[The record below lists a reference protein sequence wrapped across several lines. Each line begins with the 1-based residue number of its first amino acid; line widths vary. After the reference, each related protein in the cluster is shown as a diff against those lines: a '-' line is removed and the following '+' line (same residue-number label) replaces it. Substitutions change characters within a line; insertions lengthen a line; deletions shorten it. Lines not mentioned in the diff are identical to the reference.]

1 MTKKEYKLN
10 PQALT
15 VEVIKA
21 PFRHRTYRI
30 LRRILIWFIAAS
42 LVNFVFSYFFYTPK
56 MYFIDRENREMVM
69 KYEILQARVDAASRK
84 LAEIKHR
91 DQTVYR
97 TLFGQDTLSI
107 AGIYTPYPD
116 TKYARLTADR
126 IYSPLTISTWRN
138 MDALG
143 RMIYLES
150 VSMDELQT
158 LSLDKERLAV
168 SVPAIWPMDRSKW
181 KNGRYDRFGMR
192 WHPTLGG
199 WRMHTGL
206 DLSAPRGAEVYATA
220 NGTVAESK
228 ALGGYGRQILIDH
241 EFGYKTR
248 YAHLSESFVQPGQ
261 EVVRGEVI
269 GLTGNTGRSS
279 GPHLHYEVIYRG
291 NHQNPLNYFS
301 LDTKADE
308 LEKIIA
314 GAKEEILDSTYEEEV
329 R

>member
-21 PFRHRTYRI
+21 PFRHRTYRV
-30 LRRILIWFIAAS
+30 LRRLLLLFIAAS

-69 KYEILQARVDAASRK
+69 KYEILRARIDAATHK
-84 LAEIKHR
+84 LEEIKHR

-97 TLFGQDTLSI
+97 PLFGRDTLAI
-107 AGIYTPYPD
+107 EGIYTPYPD
-116 TKYARLTADR
+116 SKYARLMADR
-126 IYSPLTISTWRN
+126 VYSPLTMSAWHN
-138 MDALG
+138 LDALG

-168 SVPAIWPMDRSKW
+168 SVPAVWPIDRRRWDGKMSRM
-181 KNGRYDRFGMR
+181 GIR
-192 WHPTLGG
+192 WHPILGG
-199 WRMHTGL
+199 YRHHAGL
-206 DLSAPRGAEVYATA
+206 DLSAPRGTEVYATA
-220 NGTVAESK
+220 NGVVDESQTR
-228 ALGGYGRQILIDH
+228 GGYGRQILLDH
-241 EFGYKTR
+241 GFGYKTR

-261 EVVRGEVI
+261 EVTRGEII
-269 GLTGNTGRSS
+269 GLVGSTGRSS
-279 GPHLHYEVIYRG
+279 GPHIHYEVIYRG
-291 NHQNPLNYFS
+291 NNQNPLNYFS

-308 LEKIIA
+308 LDTLLESAREVILEKD
-314 GAKEEILDSTYEEEV
+314 E
-329 R
+329 